1 MTWFALKIIIWSLN
15 GHTHFLFIQ
24 KYFCRKRRRRKILD
38 DETCCVTEPLITRRE
53 HLGLP
58 PFLVLLNIL
67 VFYIVFF
74 CFVFGMCLV
83 CPVLA
88 VSLDCPFVIVPSVLS
103 NVYVPMWSSIL
114 LSISRS
120 TQIPQRNIR
129 HNQSSENA
137 LYVKITNIYQWYARD
152 AAAEASM

>member
-137 LYVKITNIYQWYARD
+137 LYVKIT
-152 AAAEASM
+152 